1 MGVGPNGV
9 GGARR
14 RLDRRHLDHPARQV
28 VGIPPLER
36 IFAADSASY
45 GIDPDGG
52 LWAWGGNR
60 RTGPFET
67 QGRLPQLV
75 PLPGPAREVSGNV
88 VLLGPPN

>member
-1 MGVGPNGV
+1 
-9 GGARR
+9 
-14 RLDRRHLDHPARQV
+14 
-28 VGIPPLER
+28 
-36 IFAADSASY
+36 ASY